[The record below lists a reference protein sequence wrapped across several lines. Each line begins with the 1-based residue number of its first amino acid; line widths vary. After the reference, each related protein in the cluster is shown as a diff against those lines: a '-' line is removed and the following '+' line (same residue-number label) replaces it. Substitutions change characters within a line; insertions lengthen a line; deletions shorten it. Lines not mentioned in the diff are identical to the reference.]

1 MPNNQRPTIII
12 FSHAYLPFLG
22 GAETAVKGITDEL
35 GDFNFV
41 MLTGKYRLGLS
52 REEKIGNVLV
62 YRMGL
67 GFSFDKFF
75 LPIFAFFKFLS
86 LRRKLSGPILFWA
99 MMVSYSSIAAFF
111 LKYFYPQIPLLL
123 TIQEG
128 DSEEHIRRARF
139 GLVGFFWR
147 LLVGGADK
155 IQVISNYLADLARS
169 FGAKVLIEVVP
180 NGVDLEKFSNPD
192 IKKTLILSQ
201 KLGIKPNEKIIITV
215 SRLVEKNAVDII
227 IRAMSFVK
235 TDARLLILGTG
246 EEKSKLLNLVRA
258 LNLESKVIFEE
269 NTYEDLPAYLK
280 LGQIFVRPSRS
291 EGLGTAFLEA
301 MAAGL
306 PIIATSVGGIKDFLK
321 DGETGLAIKVD
332 DPEDLARKI
341 DLLFT
346 DETLRQK
353 LIQNGR
359 KLVEEKY
366 QWFQVANKMKEIFTS
381 LL

>member
-1 MPNNQRPTIII
+1 MFDQKRPTIVI

-52 REEKIGNVLV
+52 REEKIGKVLV
-62 YRMGL
+62 YRLGL

-75 LPIFAFFKFLS
+75 LPVLAFFKFLS
-86 LRRKLSGPILFWA
+86 LRRKLAGPVLFWA

-111 LKYFYPQIPLLL
+111 LKYFYPKIPFLL

-128 DSEEHIRRARF
+128 DSEEHIKSARL
-139 GLVGFFWR
+139 GLIGLFWR
-147 LLVGGADK
+147 LLVRKADK

-180 NGVDLEKFSNPD
+180 NGADLQKFLNPD
-192 IKKTLILSQ
+192 LKKTLILSQ
-201 KLGIKPNEKIIITV
+201 KLGIKPSEKIVITI
-215 SRLVEKNAVDII
+215 SRLTHKNAVDVI
-227 IRAMSFVK
+227 IRAMGLIK
-235 TDARLLILGTG
+235 TEARLLILGTG
-246 EEKSKLLNLVRA
+246 EEKTRLRDLIRELNLA
-258 LNLESKVIFEE
+258 DKIIFEE
-269 NTYEDLPAYLK
+269 NIYEDLPAYLK
-280 LGQIFVRPSRS
+280 LGQIFTRPSRS
-291 EGLGTAFLEA
+291 EGLGIAFLEA

-306 PIIATSVGGIKDFLK
+306 PIVATSVGGIKDFLA
-321 DGETGLAIKVD
+321 DGETGLAVKVD
-332 DPEDLARKI
+332 NPEDLAKKI

-359 KLVEEKY
+359 KLIEEKY
-366 QWFQVANKMKEIFTS
+366 QWFQIAAKMRVIFYS

>member
-1 MPNNQRPTIII
+1 M
-12 FSHAYLPFLG
+12 
-22 GAETAVKGITDEL
+22 KGITDEL